1 MPPGIPQNIGKPK
14 FSLDNNKSNL
24 FSFCGSN
31 LVLCVTYYTIYA
43 LKPVDKRLK
52 HGQFSG
58 FPDTLTPTTPN
69 LYTVFDSKLKLNLT
83 IWREFYQGFVS
94 DANANKLQKQEFGN
108 NLITVFMMCFQ
119 KFVLISLKLP
129 F

>member
-1 MPPGIPQNIGKPK
+1 MGQI
-14 FSLDNNKSNL
+14 
-24 FSFCGSN
+24 

-58 FPDTLTPTTPN
+58 FPDILTPTTPD

-83 IWREFYQGFVS
+83 IWREFYQRFVS
-94 DANANKLQKQEFGN
+94 DANANKLQRQEFGN

-119 KFVLISLKLP
+119 KFVLISLKVTIISLDKLP